1 MVRTTYDDDE
11 EDDADADI
19 YDEDF
24 ADENV
29 ASFRE
34 NCMAES
40 IEDHDLDLIDFES
53 SMGKMSISPKASL
66 KHGLPGHFDMPSRMP
81 AKIRPSTSPDW

>member
-34 NCMAES
+34 NRMAES

-66 KHGLPGHFDMPSRMP
+66 KHGLPGQFDMPSRMP